1 MSKEITWL
9 LLLHH
14 LPKEPTSL
22 RVRVWRRLL
31 KLGAVAVK
39 SSAYV
44 LPLNASTLEDFT
56 WLRQEI
62 EAGGGEAVIFE
73 ATSVLGSTNEEIVA
87 AFRRD
92 RDTAYARASSD
103 LAGLC
108 ERLSALKGGPRP
120 APRDLEALQKEA
132 DAMQEELDRI
142 SEIDFFK
149 AEGRSETLAAMKRA
163 RSLLESF
170 QGRKPGRGSS
180 PRGTPAR
187 DRADYQ
193 GRLWI
198 TRPRPHIDRCA
209 SAWLIRRF
217 IDKRPRFSFAA
228 DGARLRSGIPYDMAG
243 AEFGHR
249 GEDCTFETLMK
260 EFGLEADPSV
270 RAISEI
276 VHDVDLKDGKFGRA
290 EAAGVNVVL
299 RGLMA
304 GVRDDKKLLR
314 DSGAVFDGL
323 YATLG
328 AAKPEGRRK
337 SASAI
342 KKRK

>member
-1 MSKEITWL
+1 MSNKITWL

-44 LPLNASTLEDFT
+44 LPLSPSTLEDFT

-62 EAGGGEAVIFE
+62 ESGGGEAVIFE
-73 ATSVLGSTNEEIVA
+73 AASVLGSTDQEIVA

-92 RDTAYARASSD
+92 RDTAYARAGSD
-103 LAGLC
+103 LVSLC
-108 ERLSALKGGPRP
+108 ERLSSPRSGSRP
-120 APRDLEALQKEA
+120 APRDLELLQKEV

-142 SEIDFFK
+142 AEIDFFK
-149 AEGRSETLAAMKRA
+149 AEGRGEPLAAMKRA
-163 RSLLESF
+163 RTLLEDL
-170 QGRKPGRGSS
+170 QGRKPGRPAS
-180 PRGTPAR
+180 PRAAPAR
-187 DRADYQ
+187 DKADYQ

-217 IDKRPRFSFAA
+217 IDNRPRFSFAA
-228 DGARLRSGIPYDMAG
+228 EGARPKSGIPYDMAG

-260 EFGLEADPSV
+260 DFGLDADPAV
-270 RAISEI
+270 KAISEI
-276 VHDVDLKDGKFGRA
+276 VHDVDLKDGKYGRT
-290 EAAGVNVVL
+290 EAAGVNAVL

-314 DSGAVFDGL
+314 DAGAVFDGL

-328 AAKPEGRRK
+328 TAKPAGGRK
-337 SASAI
+337 SASTS